1 MVSAKLCLLL
11 ALSMAVQIAHGA
23 PPGKLLTNNDVC
35 TSAQCVTTA
44 ADIIRDMRVDVD
56 PCEDFSSFACGGF
69 EEREEIPADEESVG
83 YFKLVQKQNNRII
96 HSILSPESNKHIAIG
111 GDQDSDTED
120 SNLQKLRA
128 LFTSCMD
135 EDQINKVGRQPVV
148 DEVKKLLALFPI
160 RGSLLS
166 FSSAI
171 ASTTVAADPDKA
183 TALAVTLGHMTKLGL
198 DSFTGFG
205 VSTNVKNPN
214 SKVLVVSEGGLGL
227 PSKEYYLDSKTL
239 EIYELTVGQM
249 LNLILGQEA
258 ATAPPSSAETS
269 SEPSEPILS
278 SKNNVDQM
286 YVDTEETISSLPLT
300 TSPTPGIP
308 STVPA
313 PWSDIAKDIV
323 AFEVQLAAIS
333 TNIND
338 LRNSEKTYNPRTLAQ
353 IAELTPAID
362 WPTLLENTLAAN
374 TQVPDPIIVSSPDFH
389 TRLQQLLEKTSTT
402 TLQNYFTWSL
412 IRQLAGNLSMPY
424 RQPLRELYAVL
435 SGISAG
441 VVPDRWKTCVGFVN
455 ANLGDMAGQYFIE
468 QAFKGNSRDVV
479 NSLIDSLRATYTKG
493 FPELDWL
500 DTYTKKGAS
509 EKMSTIVQL
518 IGFSTESPNVG
529 SSKSLQE
536 YYEGYQVDT
545 SDYFGNKMRANLWGM
560 ELDFKD
566 LNEPVN
572 KLKMH
577 MSPQTVNAYYSA
589 TLNEIVFP
597 AGILQQP
604 FFHVENP
611 EYVNYG
617 GIGVVAGHEL
627 GHGFDNRGR
636 LFDSAGRMV
645 NWWSNSTLEAFQGKA
660 KCFVEQYG
668 NFTVKGADGNDYHL
682 NGELTL
688 GENIADNGGLKKSYE
703 SWVARY
709 RSDPK
714 GKRFMN
720 FKLPGLES
728 LTPEQLFFVSYARPW
743 CRKQRP
749 ASVVKQ
755 IRTDPHSPA
764 EWRINGAVQNSV
776 YFSEAFKC
784 KSGARMNPKNKC
796 DLW

>member
-1 MVSAKLCLLL
+1 MSTKLCLLL
-11 ALSMAVQIAHGA
+11 ALSMAVQVAHGET
-23 PPGKLLTNNDVC
+23 PGKLLANNDVC
-35 TSAQCVTTA
+35 TSAHCVTTA
-44 ADIIRDMRVDVD
+44 ADIIRDLRMDVD
-56 PCEDFSSFACGGF
+56 PCEDFSTYICGGF
-69 EEREEIPADEESVG
+69 DDREEIPADEESVG
-83 YFKLVQKQNNRII
+83 YFKLIQKQNNRII
-96 HSILSPESNKHIAIG
+96 HSILAPKTNRAIAVG
-111 GDQDSDTED
+111 GDQDSNAEE

-135 EDQINKVGRQPVV
+135 EDQINKVGRQPVI

-166 FSSAI
+166 SSPAI
-171 ASTTVAADPDKA
+171 ASTTPDKDA
-183 TALAVTLGHMTKLGL
+183 NRTTALAATIAHMTKLGL
-198 DSFTGFG
+198 DSFTVLG
-205 VSTNVKNPN
+205 VSTNVKNPTR
-214 SKVLVVSEGGLGL
+214 KVLAVSEGGLGL

-249 LNLILGQEA
+249 FNLILGQEPVS
-258 ATAPPSSAETS
+258 TPPSPADSS
-269 SEPSEPILS
+269 SEINFS
-278 SKNNVDQM
+278 STSNVDQM
-286 YVDTEETISSLPLT
+286 YVDTKETFFTLPLNIPT
-300 TSPTPGIP
+300 TTTP
-308 STVPA
+308 SSMVPA
-313 PWSDIAKDIV
+313 PWSDIAKDVV
-323 AFEVQLAAIS
+323 AFEVKLAAIS
-333 TNIND
+333 TNIKD
-338 LRNSEKTYNPRTLAQ
+338 LRNSEKTYNPRSLAQ

-374 TQVPDPIIVSSPDFH
+374 TQVPDPIIVSSPGFL
-389 TRLQQLLEKTSTT
+389 TRLQQLLQQTSTT
-402 TLQNYFTWSL
+402 TLQNYFTWSM
-412 IRQLAGNLSMPY
+412 IRQLSGSLSVTY
-424 RQPLRELYAVL
+424 RQPLGELQAAL
-435 SGISAG
+435 SGVAAG
-441 VVPDRWKTCVGFVN
+441 VTPDRWKTCVGVVN
-455 ANLGDMAGQYFIE
+455 ANLGDMAGQYFVE

-479 NSLIDSLRATYTKG
+479 NSLIDSLRATYAKG

-500 DTYTKKGAS
+500 DAYTKKGAS
-509 EKMSTIVQL
+509 DKMSAIVQL

-529 SSKSLQE
+529 SSRSLQE
-536 YYEGYQVDT
+536 YYEGYQIDA
-545 SDYFGNKMRANLWGM
+545 SDYFGNKMRANLWETEM
-560 ELDFKD
+560 DFKN
-566 LNEPVN
+566 LNEPMN
-572 KLKMH
+572 KFKMH

-611 EYVNYG
+611 EYINYG

-636 LFDSAGRMV
+636 LFDSTGRMV
-645 NWWSNSTLEAFQGKA
+645 NWWSNSTLEAFQTKA
-660 KCFVEQYG
+660 QCFVDQYG

-703 SWVARY
+703 SWVQRY
-709 RSDPK
+709 QSDPSGEK
-714 GKRFMN
+714 FKN

-749 ASVVKQ
+749 ESVVRQ

-776 YFSEAFKC
+776 HFAEAFKC
-784 KSGARMNPKNKC
+784 KSGARMNPKDKC

>member
-1 MVSAKLCLLL
+1 MVSTKLCLLL
-11 ALSMAVQIAHGA
+11 ALGMAVQIARGA
-23 PPGKLLTNNDVC
+23 PPGKPLANNDVC

-44 ADIIRDMRVDVD
+44 ADIIRDMLVDVD
-56 PCEDFSSFACGGF
+56 PCEDFSTFACGGF

-96 HSILSPESNKHIAIG
+96 RSILSSESNKPIAII
-111 GDQDSDTED
+111 GDHDSDAEG

-160 RGSLLS
+160 TGSLLS
-166 FSSAI
+166 SSSAI
-171 ASTTVAADPDKA
+171 ASAPTTADPDRA
-183 TALAVTLGHMTKLGL
+183 TALAETLAHLTKLGL

-205 VSTNVKNPN
+205 VSTDVKNPAH
-214 SKVLVVSEGGLGL
+214 SVLVVSEGGLGL

-249 LNLILGQEA
+249 LNLILGQEPV
-258 ATAPPSSAETS
+258 TTPPSPADTS
-269 SEPSEPILS
+269 SEPIFS
-278 SKNNVDQM
+278 SKSNVDQM
-286 YVDTEETISSLPLT
+286 YVDTEETPSSLPLT
-300 TSPTPGIP
+300 IPTTTAAFP
-308 STVPA
+308 STVPS

-333 TNIND
+333 TSIND
-338 LRNSEKTYNPRTLAQ
+338 LRNSEKTYNPRSLAQ

-362 WPTLLENTLAAN
+362 WPTLLESTLATN
-374 TQVPDPIIVSSPDFH
+374 TQVPDLIMVSSPDYH
-389 TRLQQLLEKTSTT
+389 TRLQQLLEKTSST

-412 IRQLAGNLSMPY
+412 IRQLAGSLSIHY
-424 RQPLRELYAVL
+424 RQPLRELYAL
-435 SGISAG
+435 MSGISAG

-455 ANLGDMAGQYFIE
+455 ANLGDMAGQYFVE

-479 NSLIDSLRATYTKG
+479 NNLIDSLRATYTKG

-500 DTYTKKGAS
+500 DEHTKKGAND
-509 EKMSTIVQL
+509 KMSTIVQL

-529 SSKSLQE
+529 SCKSLQE
-536 YYEGYQVDT
+536 YYEGYQVDA
-545 SDYFGNKMRANLWGM
+545 SDYFGNKMRANLWGTG
-560 ELDFKD
+560 LDFKN
-566 LNEPVN
+566 LNKPVN
-572 KLKMH
+572 RMKMQ

-611 EYVNYG
+611 EYINYG

-636 LFDSAGRMV
+636 LFDSTGRMV
-645 NWWSNSTLEAFQGKA
+645 NWWSNSTLKAFQAKA
-660 KCFVEQYG
+660 QCFIDQYG

-709 RSDPK
+709 RSDPS
-714 GKRFMN
+714 GKRFKN

-749 ASVVKQ
+749 ESVVKQ

-776 YFSEAFKC
+776 YFAEAFKC
-784 KSGARMNPKNKC
+784 KSGAKMNPTEKC

>member
-1 MVSAKLCLLL
+1 
-11 ALSMAVQIAHGA
+11 
-23 PPGKLLTNNDVC
+23 
-35 TSAQCVTTA
+35 
-44 ADIIRDMRVDVD
+44 MRVDVD
-56 PCEDFSSFACGGF
+56 PCEDFSTFACGGF

-96 HSILSPESNKHIAIG
+96 HSILSPESNKPIAIG
-111 GDQDSDTED
+111 GDQDSDAEY

-135 EDQINKVGRQPVV
+135 EDQIDKVGRQPVV
-148 DEVKKLLALFPI
+148 DEVKKLLTVFPVM
-160 RGSLLS
+160 GSLLS
-166 FSSAI
+166 SSSAI
-171 ASTTVAADPDKA
+171 ASTTTAADPDRT
-183 TALAVTLGHMTKLGL
+183 TALAVILGHMTKLGL
-198 DSFTGFG
+198 DSFIGFG
-205 VSTNVKNPN
+205 VSTDVKNPTR
-214 SKVLVVSEGGLGL
+214 KVLAVSEGGLGL
-227 PSKEYYLDSKTL
+227 PSKEYYLDNRTL

-249 LNLILGQEA
+249 LNLILGQEPV
-258 ATAPPSSAETS
+258 ATPPSPADTS
-269 SEPSEPILS
+269 SEPIFS
-278 SKNNVDQM
+278 SKSNVNLM
-286 YVDTEETISSLPLT
+286 YVDTEEAPPSLPLSIPST
-300 TSPTPGIP
+300 TESP

-313 PWSDIAKDIV
+313 PWTDIAKDIV

-338 LRNSEKTYNPRTLAQ
+338 LRNSEKTYNPR
-353 IAELTPAID
+353 
-362 WPTLLENTLAAN
+362 
-374 TQVPDPIIVSSPDFH
+374 SPGFH

-412 IRQLAGNLSMPY
+412 IRQLAGSLSMTY

-455 ANLGDMAGQYFIE
+455 TNLGDMAGQYFVE

-500 DTYTKKGAS
+500 DTYTKKGAND
-509 EKMSTIVQL
+509 KMSTIVQL

-536 YYEGYQVDT
+536 YYEGYQVDE

-572 KLKMH
+572 RLKMH

-589 TLNEIVFP
+589 TLNGIVFP

-611 EYVNYG
+611 EYINYG

-636 LFDSAGRMV
+636 LFDSTGRMA
-645 NWWSNSTLEAFQGKA
+645 NWWSNSTLEAFQTKA
-660 KCFVEQYG
+660 QCFVEQYG
-668 NFTVKGADGNDYHL
+668 NFTVKGADGNDYHV

-703 SWVARY
+703 SWMARY
-709 RSDPK
+709 RSDPS
-714 GKRFMN
+714 GKRFKN
-720 FKLPGLES
+720 FRLPGLES

-749 ASVVKQ
+749 ESVVKQ

-776 YFSEAFKC
+776 YFSDAFQC
-784 KSGARMNPKNKC
+784 KSGAKMNRKDKC